1 MHNNMKIGIFDS
13 GLGGLIIAEACKKH
27 MPEYDF
33 VYLGD
38 TKRVPYGNR
47 SEEVIYQYLR
57 QGVEWLF
64 RHGCAVVVV
73 ACNTASAHALRRI
86 QQELLPQKYPRR
98 RVLGVIVPTVEAIVA
113 GSTVGLLA
121 TASTVLSGAYEREFT
136 KRNDK
141 IRVVAQAAPL
151 LVPLIE
157 TNSLQFATQVVQ
169 AYIRPLLRKKVGV
182 IVLGCTHYALLK
194 RVVRKQV
201 GKGIQ
206 VVSQDEL
213 IPDKLREYL
222 KRHPELDKKITKNG
236 TLELFV
242 TDISRAF
249 VDLARQICGRT
260 MHLQKAVIDYP

>member
-13 GLGGLIIAEACKKH
+13 GLGGLIIAEACRKH

-47 SEEVIYQYLR
+47 SEEAIYQYLS

-64 RHGCAVVVV
+64 RRGCAVVIV

-86 QQELLPQKYPRR
+86 QQELLPEKYPRR
-98 RVLGVIVPTVEAIVA
+98 RVLGVIVPTVEAIAA
-113 GSTVGLLA
+113 GSKVGLLA
-121 TASTVLSGAYEREFT
+121 TASTVLSGAYEREFA

-151 LVPLIE
+151 LVPIIE
-157 TNSLQFATQVVQ
+157 TNSLQFATQIVQ
-169 AYIRPLLRKKVGV
+169 AYIRPLLRRKVDV

-194 RVVRKQV
+194 HMIRKQV
-201 GKGIQ
+201 GRKIQ

-213 IPDKLREYL
+213 IPAKLEEYL
-222 KRHPELDKKITKNG
+222 KRHTGLDRKLTKSG
-236 TLELFV
+236 SFELFV
-242 TDISRAF
+242 TDISDAF
-249 VDLARQICGRT
+249 VNLAALVCGKPVA
-260 MHLQKAVIDYP
+260 LQKTAIE